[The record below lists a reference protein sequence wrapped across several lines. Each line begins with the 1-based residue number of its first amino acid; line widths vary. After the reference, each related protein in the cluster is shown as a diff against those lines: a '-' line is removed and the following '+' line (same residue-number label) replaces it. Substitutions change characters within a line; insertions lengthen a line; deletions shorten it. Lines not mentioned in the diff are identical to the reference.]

1 MSGKVKFFFICF
13 ILSILSFVTGTVLFT
28 SSANDEVSLWL
39 GTVLLVI
46 GALLLFISIITAIIG
61 WKRFAKYLYALTAL
75 SASVEAGCTLIL
87 SDDIVTGLIYLAVAI
102 LLLIGM
108 VPICFKKS

>member
-28 SSANDEVSLWL
+28 SSSNDEASIWL
-39 GTVLLVI
+39 GTVLLII

-61 WKRFAKYLYALTAL
+61 WKRFAKYLYVLTTA
-75 SASVEAGCTLIL
+75 SASVEAAYTLIL
-87 SDDIVTGLIYLAVAI
+87 SDDIVTGLIYLAFAA
-102 LLLIGM
+102 LLIIGM
-108 VPICFKKS
+108 VPICFKRS